1 MRKFVIF
8 LLFLAFLAGCQP
20 SEEAIQQAIAET
32 EAARPT
38 ETQIPPTIT
47 PTMTI
52 TPTFTMT
59 VTPTMEYCNLKD
71 VNSTRD
77 KLLNPLLKIIEILQ
91 TAETVDSA
99 LEFTPLQKDLLKIQM
114 DILLIDY
121 PPCFEST
128 FTYLNESIDL
138 MSDGFEVAINGDW
151 NSGANKINLSGEYL
165 ILSTEEVQKIIDC
178 LPNCKP

>member
-1 MRKFVIF
+1 MKRIFVFVLI
-8 LLFLAFLAGCQP
+8 LMVITACQP
-20 SEEAIQQAIAET
+20 SEQAIQQAIAET

-38 ETQIPPTIT
+38 ETAIPPTVT
-47 PTMTI
+47 LTMTI

-59 VTPTMEYCNLKD
+59 ATPTMEYCNLKD

-121 PPCFEST
+121 PPCFENA

-178 LPNCKP
+178 VPNCKP